1 MLVRGRYVIAV
12 WTVVFV
18 AAVVVIIRRDHNGW
32 AARRAIDDTEKNI
45 RKLQGLREVYEG
57 QIANLS
63 SPEVLQPKAE
73 ALGLHIT
80 SDSDFIQLSI
90 PAPH

>member
-1 MLVRGRYVIAV
+1 MQVRGRYLIAV
-12 WTVVFV
+12 WTVVF
-18 AAVVVIIRRDHNGW
+18 AAAFVVIIRRDHNGW
-32 AARRAIDDTEKNI
+32 ATRRAIDDAEKNI
-45 RKLQGLREVYEG
+45 RKLQSLRQVYEG
-57 QIANLS
+57 EIFNLT

-73 ALGLHIT
+73 ALGLHIV

>member
-1 MLVRGRYVIAV
+1 MQVKGRYVIAV

-18 AAVVVIIRRDHNGW
+18 AAVGVIIRRDHNGW
-32 AARRAIDDTEKNI
+32 AARRAIDQTETNI
-45 RKLQGLREVYEG
+45 RKLQGLREVYQGE
-57 QIANLS
+57 ISNLT

-73 ALGLHIT
+73 ALGLHIA